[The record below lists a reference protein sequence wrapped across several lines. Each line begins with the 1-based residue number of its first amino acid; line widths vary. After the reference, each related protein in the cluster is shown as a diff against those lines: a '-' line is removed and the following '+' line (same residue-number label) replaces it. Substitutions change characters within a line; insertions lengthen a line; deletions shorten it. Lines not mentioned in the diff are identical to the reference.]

1 MNEDKKVYTK
11 PPQTQ
16 MVVDAEPVA
25 WFMQL
30 WNEGDQDVRSDVRW
44 GNPTV
49 DDISRAEHNGHDIE
63 YLYDRR
69 PAASPAP
76 HVVAIIDSLEL
87 PIVGHQWLHHDPDTG
102 NEFWLDSQFLKGK
115 RSNLSRAV
123 YLDPKPAIRAALA
136 KLEDQP

>member
-1 MNEDKKVYTK
+1 MEDNEKT
-11 PPQTQ
+11 PTPQ
-16 MVVDAEPVA
+16 A
-25 WFMQL
+25 
-30 WNEGDQDVRSDVRW
+30 
-44 GNPTV
+44 
-49 DDISRAEHNGHDIE
+49 
-63 YLYDRR
+63 
-69 PAASPAP
+69 
-76 HVVAIIDSLEL
+76 HVMATIDSLEL